1 MIFTP
6 KFPLVLGAGDMLFS
20 NAEIKDIVLFH
31 LKNVILTSPGEKIT
45 DPDYGV
51 GIKRYLFEQMT
62 TGTLNLISKRI
73 SSAIS
78 RYLSYLD
85 LVSVNVLTGE
95 REDALYV
102 SIKYRLPG
110 IGELMESNIEFTP
123 NSSSY

>member
-51 GIKRYLFEQMT
+51 GIKRYLFET
-62 TGTLNLISKRI
+62 F
-73 SSAIS
+73 
-78 RYLSYLD
+78 
-85 LVSVNVLTGE
+85 
-95 REDALYV
+95 YV
-102 SIKYRLPG
+102 
-110 IGELMESNIEFTP
+110 F
-123 NSSSY
+123 